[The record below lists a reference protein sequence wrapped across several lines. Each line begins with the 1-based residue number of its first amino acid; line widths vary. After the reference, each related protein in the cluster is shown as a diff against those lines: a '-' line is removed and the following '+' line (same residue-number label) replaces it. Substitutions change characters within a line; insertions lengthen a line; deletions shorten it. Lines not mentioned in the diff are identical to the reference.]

1 MFQPIL
7 NSPRLSHN
15 NLKEMVM
22 LGSPVLHPGKEKFLH
37 CDLAEDG
44 FGYLF
49 LVTRPDGQQVQFT
62 LRDWSCSE
70 STVDWLKS
78 MGYTVQVTALLFDP
92 DEDQINKLLALSEP
106 DPLADY
112 SEEQR
117 DRDHGRNWQEPT
129 TAESLAIRELCN
141 R

>member
-1 MFQPIL
+1 
-7 NSPRLSHN
+7 
-15 NLKEMVM
+15 M

-78 MGYTVQVTALLFDP
+78 QGYTVQVTALLFDP

-106 DPLADY
+106 DPEVEDFENNHGQGPIPGEAD
-112 SEEQR
+112 
-117 DRDHGRNWQEPT
+117 DPGGPAD
-129 TAESLAIRELCN
+129 LDAIRELCN